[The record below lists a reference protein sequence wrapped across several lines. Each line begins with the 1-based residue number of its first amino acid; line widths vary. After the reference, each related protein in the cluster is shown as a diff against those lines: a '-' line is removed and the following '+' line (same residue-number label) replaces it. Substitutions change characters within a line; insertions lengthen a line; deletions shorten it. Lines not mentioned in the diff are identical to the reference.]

1 MNNANCLE
9 KQLLSKI
16 EPDLR
21 KANKSIVAA
30 QRKISLAEAE
40 LKNELYEGCFIS
52 AYSAMFHIAR
62 ALLFRDGFKEKSH
75 YAVYIYLAEKYSGKI
90 QERYINEFNNMRT
103 DRHNLM
109 YGLDEQETG
118 EEEASETIKLVK
130 EFLEEVKKQLQ
141 YKDWN

>member
-1 MNNANCLE
+1 VNIANCLE

-21 KANKSIVAA
+21 KANKSIIAA
-30 QRKISLAEAE
+30 QRKLSLAEAE

-52 AYSAMFHIAR
+52 AYSSMFHTAR

-90 QERYINEFNNMRT
+90 QEKYINEFNNMRT

-118 EEEASETIKLVK
+118 EKEASETIKLVK

-141 YKDWN
+141 